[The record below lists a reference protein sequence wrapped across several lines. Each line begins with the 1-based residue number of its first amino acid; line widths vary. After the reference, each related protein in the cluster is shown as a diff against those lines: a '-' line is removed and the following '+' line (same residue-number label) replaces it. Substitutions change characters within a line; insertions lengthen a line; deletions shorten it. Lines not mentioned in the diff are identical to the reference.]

1 MSELLRWTSAANA
14 HVLVSKFS
22 LMIVEEPTGH
32 LDDEIA
38 EEMMT
43 LTKNIVVKDEKTVIR
58 VTYSKELATQT
69 DEIFLLKNKSLIKVP
84 KKKK

>member
-1 MSELLRWTSAANA
+1 
-14 HVLVSKFS
+14 
-22 LMIVEEPTGH
+22 MIVEEPTGH

>member
-1 MSELLRWTSAANA
+1 MSELLKWTSAANA

-22 LMIVEEPTGH
+22 LMIVDEPTGH

-43 LTKNIVVKDEKTVIR
+43 LAKNIVVKDEKTVIM

-84 KKKK
+84 KEKK

>member
-1 MSELLRWTSAANA
+1 
-14 HVLVSKFS
+14 
-22 LMIVEEPTGH
+22 MIVDEPTGH

-43 LTKNIVVKDEKTVIR
+43 

-84 KKKK
+84 KEKK